1 MSGPRVSSVSSVGGG
16 WLTALAIALSSVGG
30 VGVVALGGCGEKSD
44 KLRVTG
50 LDPRTGDATGGT
62 RLAVK
67 GSNFKKTTRS
77 VRIYFGDQQGTYLR
91 TVDDETIWVEAP
103 GGKPG
108 EPVDVLVV
116 FEPGG
121 EITIPRAFTFVDR
134 SPLRAGDLK
143 PQ

>member
-1 MSGPRVSSVSSVGGG
+1 MSKVN
-16 WLTALAIALSSVGG
+16 
-30 VGVVALGGCGEKSD
+30 E
-44 KLRVTG
+44 
-50 LDPRTGDATGGT
+50 
-62 RLAVK
+62 
-67 GSNFKKTTRS
+67 TTL
-77 VRIYFGDQQGTYLR
+77 Q
-91 TVDDETIWVEAP
+91 TIRMLEAP